1 MKEIRVDLDSGKVE
15 EGVDGGSYLWLPREP
30 VFNEDVETVEPPP
43 DFGTI
48 PWERPKVCPS
58 CGAKFA
64 HSQAEGRCQK
74 CKLPDE
80 VIAMGQQAIV
90 RWKRLQGT
98 PKHKPRPSTH
108 NKKRRGH
115 GR

>member
-1 MKEIRVDLDSGKVE
+1 MKEIHVDLGEGRE
-15 EGVDGGSYLWLPREP
+15 EIKTILLP
-30 VFNEDVETVEPPP
+30 DTIVEPDVQEIHIDPSVKIW
-43 DFGTI
+43 T
-48 PWERPKVCPS
+48 RPKVCPS

-80 VIAMGQQAIV
+80 VIAMGLQAIV